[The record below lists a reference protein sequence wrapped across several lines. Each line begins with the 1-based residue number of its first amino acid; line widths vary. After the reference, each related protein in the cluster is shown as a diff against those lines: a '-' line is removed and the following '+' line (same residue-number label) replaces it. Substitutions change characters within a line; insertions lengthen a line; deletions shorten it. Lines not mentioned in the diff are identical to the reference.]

1 RVGGLSVPLQGSLH
15 GQQPAFPRT
24 GGAHQPEYPGPDSRA
39 GGDRRQG
46 GEDRRAPAQPGLRR
60 AGHPGLAYRTGFVPA
75 GAAAL
80 CRAAGLARGAGRP
93 VRRLANHAG
102 RLSPGVAVTL
112 PRGSTMKLSLGPV
125 LFYWDRQQTLDFYA
139 DMASL
144 PLDVIYLG
152 ETVCSK
158 RRAMCLDDWIGL
170 GRDLAQES
178 SAQIV
183 LSGLT
188 LVEAASELSGL
199 RRLCDNGEL
208 LVEANDMGAVQYLSE
223 KGLPFVGGPALNL
236 YNGYALAELVGSG
249 MCRWVPPVEISGA
262 MVRDARAQLATLDVA
277 MPELEIF
284 AYGHLPLAYS
294 ARCFTARA
302 ENRPKDDC
310 QFCCQ
315 NYPEGIPLLS
325 QEGEALF
332 TINGIQ
338 TMSASVSNLLAD
350 YPALEASGADLLR
363 LSPRAAGMPEV
374 VAAFDAVRQGGLPP
388 LAVEGC
394 NGYWHGQPGMLRAEE
409 VGLC

>member
-1 RVGGLSVPLQGSLH
+1 
-15 GQQPAFPRT
+15 
-24 GGAHQPEYPGPDSRA
+24 
-39 GGDRRQG
+39 
-46 GEDRRAPAQPGLRR
+46 
-60 AGHPGLAYRTGFVPA
+60 
-75 GAAAL
+75 
-80 CRAAGLARGAGRP
+80 
-93 VRRLANHAG
+93 
-102 RLSPGVAVTL
+102 
-112 PRGSTMKLSLGPV
+112 MKLSLGPV
-125 LFYWDRQQTLDFYA
+125 LFYWDRQKTLDFYA
-139 DMASL
+139 DMASQ

-158 RRAMCLDDWIGL
+158 RRSIGLGDWIGL
-170 GRDLAQES
+170 ARDLAGSS
-178 SAQIV
+178 SAQVV

-188 LVEAASELSGL
+188 LVEAASELSAL

-208 LVEANDMGAVQYLSE
+208 LVEANDMGAVHYLSQ
-223 KGLPFVGGPALNL
+223 KRLPFVGGPALNL
-236 YNGYALAELVGSG
+236 YNGHALAELVGSG
-249 MCRWVPPVEISGA
+249 MIRWVPPVEMSGA
-262 MVRDARAQLATLDVA
+262 MIRSARDQLERLDVA
-277 MPELEIF
+277 VPEIEIF

-338 TMSASVSNLLAD
+338 TLSASVSNLLAD
-350 YPALEASGADLLR
+350 YPALQGSGAALLR
-363 LSPRAAGMPEV
+363 LSPRAAGMTEV
-374 VAAFDAVRQGGLPP
+374 IAAFDAVRNGALPP

-409 VGLC
+409 AGLC

>member
-1 RVGGLSVPLQGSLH
+1 
-15 GQQPAFPRT
+15 
-24 GGAHQPEYPGPDSRA
+24 
-39 GGDRRQG
+39 
-46 GEDRRAPAQPGLRR
+46 
-60 AGHPGLAYRTGFVPA
+60 
-75 GAAAL
+75 
-80 CRAAGLARGAGRP
+80 
-93 VRRLANHAG
+93 
-102 RLSPGVAVTL
+102 
-112 PRGSTMKLSLGPV
+112 MKLSLGPI
-125 LFYWDRQQTLDFYA
+125 LFYWDRQKTLDFYA
-139 DMASL
+139 DMASQ

-158 RRAMCLDDWIGL
+158 RRSMGLDDWIGL
-170 GRDLAQES
+170 ARDLS
-178 SAQIV
+178 GISKAQIV

-188 LVEAASELSGL
+188 LVEAASELSAL

-208 LVEANDMGAVQYLSE
+208 LVEANDMGAVHYLSQ
-223 KGLPFVGGPALNL
+223 KRLPFVGGPALNL
-236 YNGYALAELVGSG
+236 YNGHALAQLVESG
-249 MCRWVPPVEISGA
+249 MCRWVPPVEMSGGMIRSA
-262 MVRDARAQLATLDVA
+262 RDQLERLDAAV
-277 MPELEIF
+277 PEIEIF

-338 TMSASVSNLLAD
+338 TLSASVSNLLAD
-350 YPALEASGADLLR
+350 YPALQASGAELLR
-363 LSPRAAGMPEV
+363 LSPRAAGMAEV
-374 VAAFDAVRQGGLPP
+374 IAAFDAVRNGALPP

-409 VGLC
+409 AGLC

>member
-1 RVGGLSVPLQGSLH
+1 
-15 GQQPAFPRT
+15 
-24 GGAHQPEYPGPDSRA
+24 
-39 GGDRRQG
+39 
-46 GEDRRAPAQPGLRR
+46 
-60 AGHPGLAYRTGFVPA
+60 
-75 GAAAL
+75 
-80 CRAAGLARGAGRP
+80 
-93 VRRLANHAG
+93 
-102 RLSPGVAVTL
+102 
-112 PRGSTMKLSLGPV
+112 MKLSLGPV
-125 LFYWDRQQTLDFYA
+125 LFYWDRQHLLDFYA
-139 DMASL
+139 DMAEL

-158 RRAMCLDDWIGL
+158 RRDMSLDDWIGL
-170 GRDLAQES
+170 ARELAQHS
-178 SAQIV
+178 KAQPV

-188 LVEAASELSGL
+188 LVEAASELSSL

-236 YNGYALAELVGSG
+236 YNGHALAELVNSG
-249 MCRWVPPVEISGA
+249 MRRWVPPVEISGA
-262 MVRDARAQLATLDVA
+262 MIRDARAQLAQLGVEQ
-277 MPELEIF
+277 PEIEIF

-350 YPALEASGADLLR
+350 YPALVASGADLLR
-363 LSPRAAGMPEV
+363 LSPRASGMGEV
-374 VAAFDAVRQGGLPP
+374 VAAFDSVRKGALPP
-388 LAVEGC
+388 LAVDGC

-409 VGLC
+409 AGLC

>member
-1 RVGGLSVPLQGSLH
+1 
-15 GQQPAFPRT
+15 
-24 GGAHQPEYPGPDSRA
+24 
-39 GGDRRQG
+39 
-46 GEDRRAPAQPGLRR
+46 
-60 AGHPGLAYRTGFVPA
+60 
-75 GAAAL
+75 
-80 CRAAGLARGAGRP
+80 
-93 VRRLANHAG
+93 
-102 RLSPGVAVTL
+102 
-112 PRGSTMKLSLGPV
+112 MKLSLGPV
-125 LFYWDRQQTLDFYA
+125 LFYWDRQQLLDFYA
-139 DMASL
+139 DMASQ

-152 ETVCSK
+152 ATVCS
-158 RRAMCLDDWIGL
+158 RRRNMGLAVCLGL
-170 GRDLAQES
+170 ARELGEQT
-178 SAQIV
+178 SAQLV
-183 LSGLT
+183 RSGLT
-188 LVEAASELSGL
+188 LVEAASELSSL

-236 YNGYALAELVGSG
+236 YNGYALAELVNSG
-249 MCRWVPPVEISGA
+249 MRRWVPPVEIAGS
-262 MVRDARAQLATLDVA
+262 MIRQAREQLAQLGVSL
-277 MPELEIF
+277 PEIEIF

-350 YPALEASGADLLR
+350 YPALVDSGAELLR
-363 LSPRAAGMPEV
+363 LSPRASGMAEV
-374 VAAFDAVRQGGLPP
+374 VAAFDAVRHGALPP

-409 VGLC
+409 AGLC